1 MKIQNALKIAT
12 LAALLSIGSAN
23 AQTADSTWLPWT
35 SAPVATFRPTATINT
50 YVAQGWASG
59 RPNAV
64 AYAHCG
70 GNKMISGGGYC
81 TDGYGMTSLAMSQP
95 NGNGWNAGCSSL
107 NGFTATA
114 GAFAV
119 CSY

>member
-1 MKIQNALKIAT
+1 MKIQHTLK
-12 LAALLSIGSAN
+12 LAIITALLSVGSIH
-23 AQTADSTWLPWT
+23 AQTRDSTNIPWT
-35 SAPVATFRPTATINT
+35 SAPVTTFTPSARVNT
-50 YVAQGWASG
+50 YIAQGWSSG

-64 AYAHCG
+64 AHANCG
-70 GNKMISGGGYC
+70 GNKMIAGGGYC
-81 TDGYGMTSLAMSQP
+81 TDNYGMTSLAASQP

-107 NGFTATA
+107 NGFTAIA